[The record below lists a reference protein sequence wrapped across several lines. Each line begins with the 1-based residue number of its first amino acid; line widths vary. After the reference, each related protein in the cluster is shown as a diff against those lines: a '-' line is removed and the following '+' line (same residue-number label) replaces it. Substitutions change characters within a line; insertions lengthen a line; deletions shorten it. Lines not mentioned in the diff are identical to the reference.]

1 MPPLAECLYLSLS
14 LLEKKTCWQICFL
27 CCLPLTPCLS
37 CELQLCLQPEWVISL
52 HSCSH
57 KSSNTVG
64 GRGLPLP
71 SKCWLLWL
79 FLRKGHT
86 NQWHLW
92 LFGVLQAEQP
102 SVAVFA
108 EFSCRLTLPQ
118 RAIPLHPAG
127 LVEPVLTIR
136 ILSVD
141 EGSRLKGQRIPRC
154 HDVICSYLSPLSFW
168 DMSPVPWRGLDFQ
181 TTYFVQVSL
190 PAIADGFNWLRNFCL
205 RAWMLPSEGAVNRM
219 LEMGCVTLSDLSV
232 CSDRG
237 CAGWGQWRRRSSL
250 LIHTK
255 EWTVT
260 WVTRRGADP

>member
-1 MPPLAECLYLSLS
+1 MDCATFGWVSVPEPQLIREENLLTDLFS
-14 LLEKKTCWQICFL
+14 LLCPPYSLLI
-27 CCLPLTPCLS
+27 P
-37 CELQLCLQPEWVISL
+37 PEWVISH

-71 SKCWLLWL
+71 SKCWLLCL
-79 FLRKGHT
+79 LLRKGHT

-102 SVAVFA
+102 PVAVFA

-141 EGSRLKGQRIPRC
+141 EGSRLKGQRIPQC
-154 HDVICSYLSPLSFW
+154 HDVICSYLSPLPLW
-168 DMSPVPWRGLDFQ
+168 NARPSPLAGLR
-181 TTYFVQVSL
+181 L
-190 PAIADGFNWLRNFCL
+190 PAHLFCSGFLASHCWWF
-205 RAWMLPSEGAVNRM
+205 
-219 LEMGCVTLSDLSV
+219 
-232 CSDRG
+232 
-237 CAGWGQWRRRSSL
+237 
-250 LIHTK
+250 
-255 EWTVT
+255 
-260 WVTRRGADP
+260 